1 MIISAWRF
9 DNSMTQNSILETS
22 AAKAPPIDPTQGL
35 KGKVFAYIGD
45 NSKGSAFAQHADGAV
60 FRGAAGFKEAREC
73 ADGIFRIVDSE
84 LYVNDRD
91 NRAGSPLMAMSAS
104 ESVHSQLGAGAR
116 CLFAPSRFPTDRSGK
131 SISAILN
138 QGQEFVDAA
147 QRLAPSLPV
156 FVPIVVRF
164 DELMDSRWV
173 RPIAA
178 SGLPIATV
186 FAGFGDP
193 LSSPAALEGAIN
205 VIEAAEVA
213 FAIRGD
219 TSVVG
224 LMTLKAIAG
233 AIGTSSAVRH
243 LWLPSRRLGRKRKH
257 PDRSIFVPAAANWMK
272 LSFVRQALAE
282 PRLDD
287 LFSCHCRIC
296 GPNGDIRNLGTSDD
310 DVQDRHSIDAAYRLA
325 RQVLGAAHPVSRWQE
340 VCLMAEDTYAEL
352 KARGISG
359 PTMPESLRSWHRLLA
374 QRP

>member
-1 MIISAWRF
+1 
-9 DNSMTQNSILETS
+9 MTQNSILETTT
-22 AAKAPPIDPTQGL
+22 AKAPPIESTRGL

-45 NSKGSAFAQHADGAV
+45 NSKGPDFAQHADGVV

-73 ADGIFRIVDSE
+73 ASGIFRIVDSE

-91 NRAGSPLMAMSAS
+91 SRAASPLVERSPS
-104 ESVHSQLGAGAR
+104 ESVYSQMGAGAR
-116 CLFAPSRFPTDRSGK
+116 CLLAPARFPTDRSGK

-156 FVPIVVRF
+156 FVPVVIRY
-164 DELMDSRWV
+164 DELVDGRWV

-193 LSSPAALEGAIN
+193 LSTPAALEGAIN
-205 VIEAAEVA
+205 IIEAAEVA

-219 TSVVG
+219 ISVVG

-243 LWLPSRRLGRKRKH
+243 LWLPSRSLSRKRRQG
-257 PDRSIFVPAAANWMK
+257 DRSIFVPAAANWMK
-272 LSFVRQALAE
+272 LSFVRQAQAD

-287 LFSCHCRIC
+287 LFSCNCKVC
-296 GPNGDIRNLGTSDD
+296 GPNGDVRNLGASDE

-352 KARGISG
+352 KRRGVSG
-359 PTMPESLRSWHRLLA
+359 PTMPESLRSWHRLLV